1 MCIGIPLFMQ
11 ITISVRAAFHP
22 GIPAGIMCAGHRA
35 PRPRQP
41 VMPDLSWGQWW
52 YLGCMGGWGRHQ
64 RRGCYWRSSLFCF
77 PSSCLVFFCFSWGGR
92 DGEVKGKNV
101 WTPECSSIMRSLRFG
116 IQSPWLIVA
125 FFVWPGG
132 VLRKHFS
139 SHIGFGG
146 RFRVLVF
153 VWGGVGVQWFTAPVG
168 MQAVGAYGS
177 ECLKVNSLCHL
188 TSTAPT
194 GKSYRVFTWQ
204 YLNVKHVKG
213 I

>member
-1 MCIGIPLFMQ
+1 MHWHS
-11 ITISVRAAFHP
+11 SVHADNNFSTGRVPSRNPSRNNVCRTQHP
-22 GIPAGIMCAGHRA
+22 G
-35 PRPRQP
+35 
-41 VMPDLSWGQWW
+41 
-52 YLGCMGGWGRHQ
+52 LG
-64 RRGCYWRSSLFCF
+64 S
-77 PSSCLVFFCFSWGGR
+77 PSCLTCPGGSGGTWGAWEGEGDTREEGATGEAAYFAFQVHVCFVLFFWGGR

-194 GKSYRVFTWQ
+194 GKS
-204 YLNVKHVKG
+204 
-213 I
+213 